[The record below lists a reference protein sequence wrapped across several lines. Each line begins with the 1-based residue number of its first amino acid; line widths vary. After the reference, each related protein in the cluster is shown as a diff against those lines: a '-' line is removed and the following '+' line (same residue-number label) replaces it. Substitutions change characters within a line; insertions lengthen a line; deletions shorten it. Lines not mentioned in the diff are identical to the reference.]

1 MMQRPIIKAAIKIIP
16 YIFYALLLIFLVLY
30 IKNIDFS
37 QFKSVHIDWRFV
49 VIASVFGLAM
59 RFWQIFIW
67 FTLLRN
73 LGAKDLKKSTRQL
86 AYVYAKS
93 WLGRYIPGTAPWI
106 LGKIYFASKHG
117 ISKSK
122 LAVSSLLEGALQVSI
137 VMAVA
142 FAVLLFDARLNIIS
156 GTLKL
161 LMVGVLIA
169 CVVAIY
175 PPVFNRLISLA
186 YKLLR
191 KKKIDAEDLASN
203 KTILQGALLYVIGAL
218 LSGTAL
224 FFIAKAIYPP
234 LTYDNLLYVLGVSN
248 LAGALGMLAIFAPS
262 GIGVREGILLALL
275 SVVMPAEYALLVT
288 VTSRLWDVAMDGIFF
303 GSTKM
308 ASLSKIP
315 RKNK

>member
-1 MMQRPIIKAAIKIIP
+1 MTKNPLVKFTIKLVP
-16 YIFYALLLIFLVLY
+16 YVFYALLLVFLVLY
-30 IKNIDFS
+30 IKHIDFS
-37 QFKSVHIDWRFV
+37 KFNSVRIDWRFV
-49 VIASVFGLAM
+49 IIASAFGLGM

-142 FAVLLFDARLNIIS
+142 FAVLLFDTRLNIIS

-169 CVVAIY
+169 CIVAIY
-175 PPVFNRLISLA
+175 PSVFNRLISLA

-203 KTILQGALLYVIGAL
+203 KTIIQGALLYIIGAL

-224 FFIAKAIYPP
+224 FFIAKAVYPP
-234 LTYDNLLYVLGVSN
+234 LGYDNLLYVLGVSN

-303 GSTKM
+303 GSTKL
-308 ASLSKIP
+308 ASLVKS
-315 RKNK
+315 NS

>member
-234 LTYDNLLYVLGVSN
+234 LAYDNLLYVLGVSN

>member
-1 MMQRPIIKAAIKIIP
+1 MTEHPAIKAAIKIIP
-16 YIFYALLLIFLVLY
+16 YIFYALLLVFLVLY

-37 QFKSVHIDWRFV
+37 KFQSVHIDWRFV
-49 VIASVFGLAM
+49 IIASVFGLAM

-67 FTLLRN
+67 FTLLKN

-117 ISKSK
+117 IAKSK
-122 LAVSSLLEGALQVSI
+122 LAVSSLLEGALQVSV

-142 FAVLLFDARLNIIS
+142 FAILLFDTRLDIIS
-156 GTLKL
+156 GIVKL
-161 LMVGVLIA
+161 LMVGVLII
-169 CVVAIY
+169 CIVSIW

-186 YKLLR
+186 YRLLR
-191 KKKIDAEDLASN
+191 KKEIDPDDLASN
-203 KTILQGALLYVIGAL
+203 KTIFQGASLYIIGAL

-224 FFIAKAIYPP
+224 FFIAKAVYPA
-234 LTYDNLLYVLGVSN
+234 LGYENTLYVIGVSN

-262 GIGVREGILLALL
+262 GIGVREGILLTLL
-275 SVVMPAEYALLVT
+275 SVVMPPEFALLVT
-288 VTSRLWDVAMDGIFF
+288 VVSRLWDVAMDGIFF
-303 GSTKM
+303 GSTKL
-308 ASLSKIP
+308 ASLLKP
-315 RKNK
+315 

>member
-1 MMQRPIIKAAIKIIP
+1 MKDHPLVKLALKIVP
-16 YIFYALLLIFLVLY
+16 YVFYALLLIFLVLY

-37 QFKSVHIDWRFV
+37 KFRSVHLAWHFI
-49 VIASVFGLAM
+49 VIASVFGLVA

-122 LAVSSLLEGALQVSI
+122 LAVSSLLEGALQISV

-142 FAVLLFDARLNIIS
+142 FAILLFDTRLDIINA
-156 GTLKL
+156 TIKL
-161 LMVGVLIA
+161 LMIGVL
-169 CVVAIY
+169 VVCIVSIW
-175 PPVFNRLISLA
+175 PPIFNRLISLA

-191 KKKIDAEDLASN
+191 KKKIAAEDLASN
-203 KTILQGALLYVIGAL
+203 KTIVQGALLYIIGAL

-224 FFIAKAIYPP
+224 FFIAKAVYPP
-234 LTYDNLLYVLGVSN
+234 LEYTNVLYVIGVSN
-248 LAGALGMLAIFAPS
+248 LAGAVGMLAIFAPS

-275 SVVMPAEYALLVT
+275 SIIMPTELALIVT
-288 VTSRLWDVAMDGIFF
+288 VTSRLWDVTMDGIFF
-303 GSTKM
+303 GSTKILL
-308 ASLSKIP
+308 LSKKT
-315 RKNK
+315 RD

>member
-1 MMQRPIIKAAIKIIP
+1 MKNHPIVKAAVKAIP
-16 YIFYALLLIFLVLY
+16 YVFYTLLIVFLILY
-30 IKNIDFS
+30 IKHIDFS
-37 QFKSVHIDWRFV
+37 KFNSVHIDWRFV
-49 VIASVFGLAM
+49 VIASAFGLGM

-122 LAVSSLLEGALQVSI
+122 LAVSSLLEGALQVSV

-142 FAVLLFDARLNIIS
+142 FAVLLFDSRLNIVS

-161 LMVGVLIA
+161 LMVGVLAA
-169 CVVAIY
+169 CVVAIF
-175 PPVFNRLISLA
+175 PPVFNRLISIA

-203 KTILQGALLYVIGAL
+203 KTIVQGASLYIIGAL

-224 FFIAKAIYPP
+224 FFIAKAVYPP
-234 LTYDNLLYVLGVSN
+234 LGYDNLLYVLGVSN

-288 VTSRLWDVAMDGIFF
+288 ITSRIWDVAMDGIFF
-303 GSTKM
+303 GTTRLS
-308 ASLSKIP
+308 SLIKH
-315 RKNK
+315 RG

>member
-1 MMQRPIIKAAIKIIP
+1 MKNHPIVKVVVKAIP
-16 YIFYALLLIFLVLY
+16 YVFYALLIVFLILY
-30 IKNIDFS
+30 IKHIDFS
-37 QFKSVHIDWRFV
+37 KFNSVHIDWRFV
-49 VIASVFGLAM
+49 VIASAFGLGM

-86 AYVYAKS
+86 AHVYAKS

-122 LAVSSLLEGALQVSI
+122 LAVSSLLEGALQVSV

-142 FAVLLFDARLNIIS
+142 FAVLLFDSRLNIVS

-161 LMVGVLIA
+161 LMAGILAA
-169 CVVAIY
+169 CIVAIF

-203 KTILQGALLYVIGAL
+203 KTIIQGALLYVIGAL

-224 FFIAKAIYPP
+224 FFIAKAVYPP
-234 LTYDNLLYVLGVSN
+234 LGYDNLLYVLGVSN

-262 GIGVREGILLALL
+262 GIGVREGLLLALL

-288 VTSRLWDVAMDGIFF
+288 ITSRIWDVAMDGIFF
-303 GSTKM
+303 GSTRLAALIK
-308 ASLSKIP
+308 S
-315 RKNK
+315 